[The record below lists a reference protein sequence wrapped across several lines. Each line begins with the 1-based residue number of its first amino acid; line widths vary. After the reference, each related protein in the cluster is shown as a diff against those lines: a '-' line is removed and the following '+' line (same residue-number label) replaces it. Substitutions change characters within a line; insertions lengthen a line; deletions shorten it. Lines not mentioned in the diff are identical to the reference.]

1 MGIFLF
7 ISFLFAD
14 LITCGAC
21 KMAIRQIFIYQNGI
35 LMGVHITKEQT
46 EHPRVKALCEKSR
59 RYWNIYQNSNLAAGS
74 LVCLLAFFSMEW
86 MMLVWIV
93 WFLLYLAGMQVL
105 MVLPLRRMY
114 RLKEEQGWIH
124 EKSRRTVYIDTE
136 LSTQAGRLAPK
147 AHWHLPLL
155 ALELGAAAALF
166 VHGAA
171 QSGWSGERAEWLA
184 LGSAAMGVTVLT
196 WVMHLYLAEKR
207 NVVYSQSS
215 QINIAVN
222 RLVKRAWATA
232 FLGADC
238 WNCAAWLYLVL
249 RRDQAGGL
257 VQGDW
262 FVYVA
267 LQLAAAVAALLP
279 WGNLIRKKR
288 ELLTADE
295 QPVEVDDDIYWK
307 NGWYENP
314 GDPHLLVPNRLC
326 DTNYTFNMARPAA
339 RWINLGVTLVLVGS
353 LGWAAWMMIE
363 RL

>member
-46 EHPRVKALCEKSR
+46 GHPRVKALCEKSR

-222 RLVKRAWATA
+222 RLVKRAWAKA

-249 RRDQAGGL
+249 RRVQAGGL

-262 FVYVA
+262 FVYVG